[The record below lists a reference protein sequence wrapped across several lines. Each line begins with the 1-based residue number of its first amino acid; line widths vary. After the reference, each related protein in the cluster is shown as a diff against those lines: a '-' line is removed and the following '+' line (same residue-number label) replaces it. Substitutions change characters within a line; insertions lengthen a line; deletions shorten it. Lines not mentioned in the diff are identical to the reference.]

1 MEYGSY
7 ENALLWHERDLAN
20 SSAERFTL
28 SHAAI
33 LLDDVM
39 AKCDRVMAKCVVDT
53 DNMRLNIDRQNGL
66 VMAEKVMIE
75 LVDAG
80 IPRDESHEILRAASM
95 TCIAEGRHL
104 RDICGEIGAITER
117 FDNSQLDLMFEPS
130 SHIGVSGELVDEA
143 VAAARKLS

>member
-1 MEYGSY
+1 
-7 ENALLWHERDLAN
+7 
-20 SSAERFTL
+20 
-28 SHAAI
+28 
-33 LLDDVM
+33 M
-39 AKCDRVMAKCVVDT
+39 AKCDRVMGKCVVDT

-80 IPRDESHEILRAASM
+80 IPRDEAHEILRGASM

-104 RDICGEIGAITER
+104 REICGEISAITER
-117 FDNSQLDLMFEPS
+117 FDTSQLDSMFEPS

-143 VAAARKLS
+143 VDAARKLF